1 MLAEMVEANVVLV
14 RVVYETSEPE
24 VPEKAMEGMPS
35 SAASHAAPLYIV
47 VSGYLGYVFW
57 RLTLFQTP
65 GR

>member
-1 MLAEMVEANVVLV
+1 MKVVVDAEQPTPASTCK
-14 RVVYETSEPE
+14 RFDPTQ
-24 VPEKAMEGMPS
+24 EKAMEGMPS